1 MPGTAAI
8 ASTGGLRQR
17 IAGVGI
23 GAMAIARTSTSA
35 CAGSP
40 STFRNT
46 SPTRSVARWLWATTT
61 STSSIPA
68 ILAGMAADVAGLC
81 GANGLGRWSLSAD
94 RVIARLTVDPPRRS
108 HAARRDRVV

>member
-1 MPGTAAI
+1 VGDLQVAVDKHRFPRPE
-8 ASTGGLRQR
+8 GGLV
-17 IAGVGI
+17 AGVGI
-23 GAMAIARTSTSA
+23 GAIAIARTSTSA

-68 ILAGMAADVAGLC
+68 ILAGTAADVAGF
-81 GANGLGRWSLSAD
+81 GRPGVRSG
-94 RVIARLTVDPPRRS
+94 RRQS
-108 HAARRDRVV
+108 